1 MRRPLEFP
9 VQAVVPEPAGV
20 YRLLGL
26 DGRDPDARTAALH
39 ATARA
44 EFIRLAEPRGLWQD
58 ATEADLA
65 DLVAGEGLNE
75 PDAPLTRIQPRA
87 RRRALFAATV
97 GPAPGRRVT
106 ELFAAGDFATGAV
119 LDAVASAAAER
130 TADEVERDW
139 VVAQAAADP
148 AAAAWR
154 SRRYSPGYCGW
165 HITAQRKLFAVLR
178 PEAIGVS
185 LNASCLMEPLKS
197 VTGVIL
203 AGPPAIHAFEAG
215 FPFCRQCRDR
225 SCGARL
231 ADTDPPNIPH
241 GG

>member
-1 MRRPLEFP
+1 MRRRLEFP

-26 DGRDPDARTAALH
+26 DGRDPGARTAALH
-39 ATARA
+39 EAART
-44 EFIRLAEPRGLWQD
+44 EFLRLAEPRGLWQD
-58 ATEADLA
+58 AAESELA

-75 PDAPLTRIQPRA
+75 PDAPLARIHPQA

-97 GPAPGRRVT
+97 GPAPGRRVA

-130 TADEVERDW
+130 AADEVERDW
-139 VVAQAAADP
+139 AAAPDAADP

-154 SRRYSPGYCGW
+154 SQRYSPGYCGW
-165 HITAQRKLFAVLR
+165 HITAQRQLFAMLR
-178 PEAIGVS
+178 PEAIGVC

-203 AGPPAIHAFEAG
+203 AGPPAIHAFVAG

-231 ADTDPPNIPH
+231 ADTDRPNIPH

>member
-1 MRRPLEFP
+1 MRRQLEFP
-9 VQAVVPEPAGV
+9 VDAVAPEPGAV
-20 YRLLGL
+20 YGLLGL
-26 DGRDPDARTAALH
+26 DGRVPDARTAALH
-39 ATARA
+39 AAARA
-44 EFIRLAEPRGLWQD
+44 EFLRLAEPRGLWQD
-58 ATEADLA
+58 AAESELA
-65 DLVAGEGLNE
+65 DLFAGEGRNE
-75 PDAPLTRIQPRA
+75 PDAPLAQIHPRA

-97 GPAPGRRVT
+97 GPAPGRRVA

-130 TADEVERDW
+130 AADEVECDW
-139 VVAQAAADP
+139 VATLNAADP

-165 HITAQRKLFAVLR
+165 HITAQRKLFAALQ
-178 PEAIGVS
+178 PAAIGVS

-197 VTGVIL
+197 VSGVIL
-203 AGPPAIHAFEAG
+203 AGPPAIHEFEAG

-231 ADTDPPNIPH
+231 ADAGPADIPH